1 MMVEIFVKRRE
12 LASKIGRG
20 SKSYVSASGPKY
32 PTLDDA
38 KLKIRTGTIHSELG
52 RARKVQEAL
61 RSNRRTS
68 YENTSLTTSWKQD
81 TG

>member
-20 SKSYVSASGPKY
+20 SKSYVSESGPKY

-38 KLKIRTGTIHSELG
+38 KFRLRRFTQNLNLEEPKQEL
-52 RARKVQEAL
+52 
-61 RSNRRTS
+61 
-68 YENTSLTTSWKQD
+68 
-81 TG
+81 